1 MQYKQDMSLVGVQS
15 KSGDSTIKSLIQ
27 LNDTLS
33 SNPKEISVE
42 YHNTRIE
49 KQTDARIKNYIYVV
63 TTVKNSNK
71 ELSKLSGITYLSIS
85 KHDKKNWIYLGAFF
99 ITILISLNT
108 IYKGF
113 RTKRVANET
122 YDSLYNKFPELENN
136 LNKIIINASYK
147 DEDMKI
153 AIIETI

>member
-1 MQYKQDMSLVGVQS
+1 
-15 KSGDSTIKSLIQ
+15 
-27 LNDTLS
+27 
-33 SNPKEISVE
+33 
-42 YHNTRIE
+42 
-49 KQTDARIKNYIYVV
+49 
-63 TTVKNSNK
+63 
-71 ELSKLSGITYLSIS
+71 
-85 KHDKKNWIYLGAFF
+85 
-99 ITILISLNT
+99 LNT